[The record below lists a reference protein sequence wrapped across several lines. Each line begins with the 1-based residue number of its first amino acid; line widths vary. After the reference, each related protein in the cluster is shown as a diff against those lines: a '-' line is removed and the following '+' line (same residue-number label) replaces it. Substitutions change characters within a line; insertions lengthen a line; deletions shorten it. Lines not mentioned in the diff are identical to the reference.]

1 MKKITIIGGS
11 GFVGTR
17 LMDYLK
23 DDSNY
28 KLHNIDLLPSQ
39 FFPQFTELGDVRSQ
53 EDLDRM
59 LKGTDIVVLLAA
71 QHRDDVEPTSLY
83 YETNVEG
90 MKVTLRAM
98 EKNGVKMSDFRYAFQ
113 NPGDFDDTEENWIL
127 NDHVTVPVESVA
139 RWPLFMYYLVPII
152 NAMLPI
158 HNVIF
163 FSLVQSEME
172 KKKERPT
179 GFMRPGAQ

>member
-71 QHRDDVEPTSLY
+71 QHRDDVEPGIVIEVLQKGY
-83 YETNVEG
+83 
-90 MKVTLRAM
+90 MIKDKLLRAAL
-98 EKNGVKMSDFRYAFQ
+98 VK
-113 NPGDFDDTEENWIL
+113 
-127 NDHVTVPVESVA
+127 V
-139 RWPLFMYYLVPII
+139 
-152 NAMLPI
+152 
-158 HNVIF
+158 
-163 FSLVQSEME
+163 SE
-172 KKKERPT
+172 
-179 GFMRPGAQ
+179 